1 MGRSG
6 WVRLIGREWVIWLI
20 GGCGYASRS
29 RGGHG
34 QVWADMGKDG
44 QVWMGQ
50 NDWVKMGDM
59 ANGWV

>member
-1 MGRSG
+1 MKYLSG
-6 WVRLIGREWVIWLI
+6 GWM
-20 GGCGYASRS
+20 CACRS